1 MVSIRTLLDFHT
13 YAACLFGVLPL
24 YIFLELPA
32 QILFPAALLTGFIC
46 DRRQSYFFAGL
57 PVTLLT
63 LLPFV
68 FYGLRLSLANVV
80 EPVVNLL
87 VLLLSVRMVTEKLPR
102 NYLQIFVLAI
112 FALAGSSLLT
122 LNMLFLPLLVLLVVS
137 VTVGLVLLTFHASDQ
152 QLRLPV
158 NRLRHLFAAG
168 LVLPAG
174 SLLLMLVFFVILPRT
189 QYPLWNFLNPGSTAV
204 SGFSEKVR
212 PGAFVRNARSSAP
225 VFRVESE
232 PLGVQD
238 LYWRGIVLNVVEGS
252 SWRRVPPPEQEMSR
266 LSGGRQIEQV
276 VYPEARDDGYLFGL
290 DPVEQV
296 SGLRV
301 RSSADIVYRQSRSL
315 KKAGS
320 YRTVGRL
327 GGQLKAQRVDRDFY
341 LQLPADISSRL
352 RATAMEL
359 AKGADE
365 AAGRIAHT
373 EDFFRRQELVYSTSD
388 LPVSDRPLEEFLYQN
403 KRGYCEFFASSFALL
418 LRLEGVP
425 ARLVGGYLGGH
436 RNDLAGYYSIT
447 EDMAHVWVEAL
458 DGDVWRRI
466 DPSRL
471 AVNAASASF
480 AGRGN
485 PLSWRR
491 RVFDAADYYWTRA
504 VISYDLSKQ
513 LALARGATFKLRDI
527 SFGRGLFRTAGW
539 LVGGVGGLLAVV
551 WLVRLWIVPVEQR
564 LLRRFLRILKQRLN
578 GEPIPDNVGL
588 KTLADRTGDPR
599 FLEFAAIYGGA
610 VYRDRTL
617 RSAER
622 ARLRYLLRELRR
634 S

>member
-1 MVSIRTLLDFHT
+1 MVSIRTLLNIFT
-13 YAACLFGVLPL
+13 YTACLFGVLPL
-24 YIFLELPA
+24 YVFLELPA

-46 DRRQSYFFAGL
+46 DRRQRYFFARL

-80 EPVVNLL
+80 EPVINVL
-87 VLLLSVRMVTEKLPR
+87 VLLLAVRLVTGKLPR

-112 FALAGSSLLT
+112 FALAGSSLLS
-122 LNMLFLPLLVLLVVS
+122 LNMLFLPLLVLQVVS

-158 NRLRHLFAAG
+158 NRLRHLFAAS

-189 QYPLWNFLNPGSTAV
+189 QYPLWNFLNPGATAV
-204 SGFSEKVR
+204 SGFSEKVQ
-212 PGAFVRNARSSAP
+212 PGAFVRNARSTAP

-232 PLGVQD
+232 PLGMQD

-252 SWRRVPPPEQEMSR
+252 SWRRVPPPKHEISR
-266 LSGGRQIEQV
+266 PTGGRQVTQI

-301 RSSADIVYRQSRSL
+301 RSSADIVYRQRRSS

-320 YRTVGRL
+320 YRTIGRV
-327 GGQLKAQRVDRDFY
+327 GGQLKAQKVDRDFY
-341 LQLPADISSRL
+341 LQLPVEISSRL
-352 RATAMEL
+352 RATAIEL
-359 AKGADE
+359 AKGVDK
-365 AAGRIAHT
+365 AAGKIART
-373 EDFFRRQELVYSTSD
+373 EDFFRQQKLVYSTSD
-388 LPVSDRPLEEFLYQN
+388 LPVSKRPLEEFLFEN
-403 KRGYCEFFASSFALL
+403 KGGYCEFFASSFALL

-425 ARLVGGYLGGH
+425 TRLVGGYLGGH

-458 DGDVWRRI
+458 DGNVWRRI

-480 AGRGN
+480 AARSNTLG
-485 PLSWRR
+485 WRR
-491 RVFDAADYYWTRA
+491 RLLDAADYYWTRA
-504 VISYDLSKQ
+504 VVTYDLNKQ
-513 LALARGATFKLRDI
+513 LELARGATFKLKDI
-527 SFGRGLFRTAGW
+527 SSGQGLFRPVGW
-539 LVGGVGGLLAVV
+539 LVGGVGGLLAAF
-551 WLVRLWIVPVEQR
+551 WLLRLLMVPVEKR
-564 LLRRFLRILKQRLN
+564 LLKRFLRILKRRLD
-578 GEPIPDNVGL
+578 GEEVPDNVGL
-588 KTLADRTGDPR
+588 QTLADRTVDAR
-599 FLEFAAIYGGA
+599 FREFAAIYGGA

-622 ARLRYLLRELRR
+622 ARLRCLLRELRR

>member
-1 MVSIRTLLDFHT
+1 MVSIRILLDLFT

-24 YIFLELPA
+24 YVFLELPA
-32 QILFPAALLTGFIC
+32 KILFPVALLVGFIC
-46 DRRQSYFFAGL
+46 DRRRRYFLGPF
-57 PVTLLT
+57 PVTVLS

-68 FYGLRLSLANVV
+68 FYGLRLNLANVV
-80 EPVVNLL
+80 EPVVNVL
-87 VLLLSVRMVTEKLPR
+87 VLLLAIRLLTEKLPR

-112 FALAGSSLLT
+112 FALAGSSLLS
-122 LNMLFLPLLVLLVVS
+122 LSPLFLPVLVMQVVS
-137 VTVGLVLLTFHASDQ
+137 VTLGLVLLTFHASDQ
-152 QLRLPV
+152 QMRLP
-158 NRLRHLFAAG
+158 NGCLRSLFTVS
-168 LVLPAG
+168 LVLPIG
-174 SLLLMLVFFVILPRT
+174 SLLLMLVFFVVLPRT
-189 QYPLWNFLNPGSTAV
+189 QYPLWNFLNPGSTAL

-212 PGAFVRNARSSAP
+212 PGAFVRNAGSSAP

-232 PLGVQD
+232 RLGVQD

-252 SWRRVPPPEQEMSR
+252 SWQRVPPPQQERSR
-266 LSGGRQIEQV
+266 LSGGRQVAQI

-290 DPVEQV
+290 DPVEQI

-301 RSSADIVYRQSRSL
+301 RSSADIVYRQGRSR

-320 YRTVGRL
+320 YRTVGRV

-352 RATAMEL
+352 RATAIEL
-359 AKGADE
+359 TKGVDK
-365 AAGRIAHT
+365 AAARIART
-373 EDFFRRQELVYSTSD
+373 EEFFRRQQLVYATSD
-388 LPVSDRPLEEFLYQN
+388 LPGPDRPLEEFLFEN

-425 ARLVGGYLGGH
+425 VRLVGGYLGGR
-436 RNDLAGYYSIT
+436 RNDLAGYYSVT

-458 DGDVWRRI
+458 DDGVWRRI

-485 PLSWRR
+485 PLSWGR

-513 LALARGATFKLRDI
+513 LELARGATFKLRDM
-527 SFGRGLFRTAGW
+527 SFGRGLFRRVAW
-539 LVGGVGGLLAVV
+539 LLGVVGGLLAVV
-551 WLVRLWIVPVEQR
+551 R
-564 LLRRFLRILKQRLN
+564 LLRRWIMPVEERLLQRFLRLLKRRLA
-578 GEPIPDNVGL
+578 GEQIPASAGL
-588 KTLADRTGDPR
+588 QTLADRTGDAR
-599 FLEFAAIYGGA
+599 MREFAAIYGGA
-610 VYRDRTL
+610 VYRDRVLDST
-617 RSAER
+617 ER
-622 ARLRYLLRELRR
+622 ARLRYLLRQVRR
-634 S
+634 C